1 MTTPSTPTG
10 GGATPTT
17 AGTAGTAGGTTG
29 STTTST
35 GDAAAGPTNAPAP
48 EPTPE
53 EEAVKVQI
61 EEAETPAGKIVSY
74 IGHCKRKTITSA
86 DWERLGIT
94 LDTVQ
99 WNALNGWKVD
109 GSDWPDEALKYAEH
123 MDKNLTVT
131 EE

>member
-17 AGTAGTAGGTTG
+17 AGT
-29 STTTST
+29 TTST
-35 GDAAAGPTNAPAP
+35 GDAAAGETNAPAP

-53 EEAVKVQI
+53 QEAVKAQI
-61 EEAETPAGKIVSY
+61 EEAETPKGKIVQY
-74 IGHCKRKTITSA
+74 IGHCKRKTITSD
-86 DWERLGIT
+86 DWSGLGIT

-99 WNALNGWKVD
+99 WNALNGWKID

-123 MDKNLTVT
+123 MDKNLKVI

>member
-1 MTTPSTPTG
+1 MTTPTTG
-10 GGATPTT
+10 G
-17 AGTAGTAGGTTG
+17 GGTTG
-29 STTTST
+29 GAATTGATTTTST
-35 GDAAAGPTNAPAP
+35 GDAPAGETNAPAP

-53 EEAVKVQI
+53 QEAVKTQI
-61 EEAETPAGKIVSY
+61 AEAETPKGKIVQY
-74 IGHCKRKTITSA
+74 LGHCKRKTITSA
-86 DWERLGIT
+86 DWEGLGIT

-123 MDKNLTVT
+123 MDKNLKVI

>member
-10 GGATPTT
+10 GGATPST
-17 AGTAGTAGGTTG
+17 AG
-29 STTTST
+29 TTTST
-35 GDAAAGPTNAPAP
+35 GDAAAGETNAPAP

-53 EEAVKVQI
+53 QEAVKVQI
-61 EEAETPAGKIVSY
+61 EEAETPKGKIVSY

-86 DWERLGIT
+86 DWEALGIT

-99 WNALNGWKVD
+99 WNALNGWKID

-123 MDKNLTVT
+123 MDKNLKVT